1 MFKSG
6 KARAVR
12 SLGALLVSLIVGYLL
27 AHALPLPGR
36 RPSPPPPAEANIV
49 AEVIL
54 EPRMPSEEGLHGP
67 FAVTARLVNEG
78 SQDLHDLLVV
88 ADQVHALAGYSGT
101 PPKSERKVQY
111 VALLPAGKQV
121 SLRFTGFQTFH
132 PEEKQEII
140 VSVLGYPGVRKT
152 VYQAVLAPGGE

>member
-1 MFKSG
+1 M
-6 KARAVR
+6 
-12 SLGALLVSLIVGYLL
+12 
-27 AHALPLPGR
+27 
-36 RPSPPPPAEANIV
+36 

-54 EPRMPSEEGLHGP
+54 EPRIPSEEGLHGP
-67 FAVTARLVNEG
+67 FTVTARLVNEG
-78 SQDLHDLLVV
+78 PEDLHDLLVV
-88 ADQVHALAGYSGT
+88 ADQMHALSGYPST

-111 VALLPAGKQV
+111 IAILPAGKQV

-152 VYQAVLAPGGE
+152 VYQAILAPRGLNS

>member
-1 MFKSG
+1 MFKSK
-6 KARAVR
+6 KARVVR
-12 SLGALLVSLIVGYLL
+12 TLGPLLASLIIGYLL
-27 AHALPLPGR
+27 AYALPFPGR
-36 RPSPPPPAEANIV
+36 RPSPTSPDEANLV

-54 EPRMPSEEGLHGP
+54 EPRIPSEEGLHGP
-67 FAVTARLVNEG
+67 FTVTARLVNEG
-78 SQDLHDLLVV
+78 PEDLHDLLVV
-88 ADQVHALAGYSGT
+88 ADQMHALSGYPST

-111 VALLPAGKQV
+111 IAILPAGKQV

-152 VYQAVLAPGGE
+152 VYQAILAPED